1 MLLELNIFQQSQG
14 ELFPREGPSRYRN
27 REKKE
32 KHIRICYDIIQQI
45 LQDQLMRT
53 MVYAAGVTDQKVCEE
68 VQKVSI
74 RGSTEV
80 R

>member
-1 MLLELNIFQQSQG
+1 MLLELNTFQQSQG

-27 REKKE
+27 REKEE
-32 KHIRICYDIIQQI
+32 KHIRIQQI

-74 RGSTEV
+74 RGSKEV

>member
-27 REKKE
+27 REKEE
-32 KHIRICYDIIQQI
+32 KHIRIQQI

-74 RGSTEV
+74 RGSKEV